1 MRISERVDVEVTDGV
16 AVFVL
21 RPDKLILPLLD
32 TVPDVEEVFDTD
44 EEALTVDVLYIV
56 IEVTGVRDLVDLLVD
71 VLLGRADRVI
81 VVELE
86 GLFDSLAE
94 TVSDLEPNG
103 EREGWADKLMVGER
117 ELQAL
122 FVIYGLVEGLIVIV

>member
-44 EEALTVDVLYIV
+44 EDALTVDVLYIV
-56 IEVTGVRDLVDLLVD
+56 IEVTGLRDLVDLLVD

-86 GLFDSLAE
+86 GLLESLAE
-94 TVSDLEPNG
+94 PVSDLEPNG
-103 EREGWADKLMVGER
+103 DREVRADKLMVGER
-117 ELQAL
+117 ELEAL